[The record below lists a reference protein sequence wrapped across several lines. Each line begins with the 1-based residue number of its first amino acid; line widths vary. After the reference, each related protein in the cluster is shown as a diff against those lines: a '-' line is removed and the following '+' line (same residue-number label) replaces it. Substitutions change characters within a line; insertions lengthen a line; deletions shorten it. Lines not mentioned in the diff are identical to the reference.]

1 MPNGGSDNC
10 NSCWFNE
17 RNDAVAGI
25 AKEEWEGAIRCIL
38 RDVEIEN
45 THWTYCSNHPS
56 ANPNRLDFPVGA
68 VARHDGETGRRV
80 PLYPSPDTPE
90 LRDRLVGI
98 LDAMSE
104 DRRAIGVEFTAMK
117 QLGLWKELTA
127 TGGLRRVL
135 AFREGRDLE
144 AAYALVALASVLGDG
159 AEPDI
164 ELHLDRV
171 RPTLERIDRSV
182 DAELGG
188 LANEL
193 LRR

>member
-25 AKEEWEGAIRCIL
+25 AKEKWEGAIRC
-38 RDVEIEN
+38 
-45 THWTYCSNHPS
+45 
-56 ANPNRLDFPVGA
+56 
-68 VARHDGETGRRV
+68 
-80 PLYPSPDTPE
+80 
-90 LRDRLVGI
+90 RLVGI

-135 AFREGRDLE
+135 AFGEGRDLE
-144 AAYALVALASVLGDG
+144 AAYALVALASVLGDA

-171 RPTLERIDRSV
+171 RPTLERMDRSV

-188 LANEL
+188 LTTEL
-193 LRR
+193 LSR